1 MFLKKAL
8 LLVAAAAP
16 LISGEKLTCTR
27 NDTQVLKDAKHIT
40 ASITDANNFC
50 TMLTGYGVKPVAENE
65 GCGEVYC
72 HGEVKDDGHPMPEGY
87 ILSSNYLKTPDY
99 VQITGCINSSVWA
112 QDPLDDG
119 GQMDSHGW
127 PFHCA
132 GYKKFVSLLEP
143 STNTFCLRCCVE
155 KENVHCNT
163 SISTHGCYNVIPGN
177 YTMADGSECKPPT
190 LPPGTKPSA
199 TSPPQVTPSQVVPPK
214 VQPPKVNPPK
224 VNPPKINPPKV
235 NPPKV
240 NPPKVNPPKVNPP
253 KINPPKVNPPKG
265 KPSKGKPPKGKQP
278 KRRPSKGKPSKG
290 QPSEGIPP
298 QGGDAPQSHIPQGQ
312 AA

>member
-1 MFLKKAL
+1 MFLKQAL
-8 LLVAAAAP
+8 LLVAVAAP

-27 NDTQVLKDAKHIT
+27 NDTQILKDAKHIT

-72 HGEVKDDGHPMPEGY
+72 YGEVKDDGHPMPEGY

-99 VQITGCINSSVWA
+99 VQITGCIDSSVWA

-163 SISTHGCYNVIPGN
+163 ITPPASTIPSRATPTTTPLVI
-177 YTMADGSECKPPT
+177 
-190 LPPGTKPSA
+190 
-199 TSPPQVTPSQVVPPK
+199 PPK
-214 VQPPKVNPPK
+214 VTPPKVDPAKVKPPKVNPPK
-224 VNPPKINPPKV
+224 VK
-235 NPPKV
+235 
-240 NPPKVNPPKVNPP
+240 
-253 KINPPKVNPPKG
+253 PPKG
-265 KPSKGKPPKGKQP
+265 KPSKGKP
-278 KRRPSKGKPSKG
+278 SKGKPSKG
-290 QPSEGIPP
+290 KPAKGMPVKGKPSKVVRQPKITTPEIKQPKVYSTEAIEPMSNAQP
-298 QGGDAPQSHIPQGQ
+298 AL
-312 AA
+312 

>member
-27 NDTQVLKDAKHIT
+27 NDTQILKDAKHIT

-72 HGEVKDDGHPMPEGY
+72 YGEVKDDGHPMPEGY

-99 VQITGCINSSVWA
+99 VQITGCMNSTVWA

-177 YTMADGSECKPPT
+177 YTMADGSQCKPPT
-190 LPPGTKPSA
+190 LPQPPK
-199 TSPPQVTPSQVVPPK
+199 TSPPQVTPTNPPQVTPTNPPQVTPSVVPPSVVPPSK
-214 VQPPKVNPPK
+214 VSPPKGKPSKGMPPK
-224 VNPPKINPPKV
+224 GL
-235 NPPKV
+235 
-240 NPPKVNPPKVNPP
+240 
-253 KINPPKVNPPKG
+253 PPKG
-265 KPSKGKPPKGKQP
+265 KPSKGKPSKVK
-278 KRRPSKGKPSKG
+278 PSKGKPSMGKL
-290 QPSEGIPP
+290 PKAVIPP
-298 QGGDAPQSHIPQGQ
+298 KVAPTKANETVEPMRYTQQ
-312 AA
+312 AL

>member
-27 NDTQVLKDAKHIT
+27 NDTQILKDAKHIT

-99 VQITGCINSSVWA
+99 VQITGCIDSSVWA

-143 STNTFCLRCCVE
+143 SSNTFCLRCCVE

-199 TSPPQVTPSQVVPPK
+199 TSPPQVTPTGPSQVV
-214 VQPPKVNPPK
+214 
-224 VNPPKINPPKV
+224 PPKV

-240 NPPKVNPPKVNPP
+240 NPPKVNPPKV
-253 KINPPKVNPPKG
+253 KPPKVNPPKVQ
-265 KPSKGKPPKGKQP
+265 PSKGKPPKGKQP
-278 KRRPSKGKPSKG
+278 KARPSKGKPSKG
-290 QPSEGIPP
+290 TPPKVVRPPRVTSPKVKQPKVNVPEAVKPMGNTQ
-298 QGGDAPQSHIPQGQ
+298 QGL
-312 AA
+312 